1 MSPLLLLRICFDCAF
16 RVLSLCQFD
25 ITDSGEYPL
34 PPLQDPEV
42 NVIKNME
49 LAESIAVW
57 NSFEA
62 HQLSTEISMICV
74 AIILVFE
81 ATGY

>member
-1 MSPLLLLRICFDCAF
+1 MTTSVLCQDYGGKHGGRPVHKACSLGTVSPLLLLRICFDCAF

-49 LAESIAVW
+49 LAETIAV
-57 NSFEA
+57 
-62 HQLSTEISMICV
+62 
-74 AIILVFE
+74 
-81 ATGY
+81 